1 MVAHSGN
8 DVAGGNRG
16 YPRWPFTIAGT
27 ALAHQRCGV
36 HAARAT
42 GCTVWRRLPAGL
54 IIGAMSGWLCFSSRI
69 LVISWVKAAGSSTNA
84 LASASS
90 LSRTM
95 AISISPPSFGWG
107 PVGRLAFAQ
116 GSQLPCFHTR
126 CAPIPP
132 GSLCQGA
139 RLWWG
144 ILSRWCP
151 QREDKRTMREGGGW
165 QVCDCSYCTANVT
178 LFYFTGRGWF
188 APNGR
193 LGVSPQF
200 PQCVSVLWFHTFPV
214 LHCVMTPLGCF
225 VILFLLNRF
234 SCRILPICR
243 RALVGLQIDECSIV
257 GRHINV

>member
-1 MVAHSGN
+1 M
-8 DVAGGNRG
+8 
-16 YPRWPFTIAGT
+16 T
-27 ALAHQRCGV
+27 L
-36 HAARAT
+36 
-42 GCTVWRRLPAGL
+42 
-54 IIGAMSGWLCFSSRI
+54 FSSRI

-84 LASASS
+84 LASASG

-151 QREDKRTMREGGGW
+151 QRENKRTMREGGGW
-165 QVCDCSYCTANVT
+165 QVCDCSYCTTNVT

-193 LGVSPQF
+193 LGVSPQL

-225 VILFLLNRF
+225 VIYFYWIAFMSYSPNISSS
-234 SCRILPICR
+234 SCRVADRWMQHCR
-243 RALVGLQIDECSIV
+243 RAHQCVTAILLAWGNLPEVLTILFNYCA
-257 GRHINV
+257 